1 MAGGRRRIAPAVN
14 KTVVDEKVPEK
25 DCVGEDSVIV
35 VDDSSLEDE
44 IAQIRGRWE
53 LASVLNFLTVNFSF

>member
-1 MAGGRRRIAPAVN
+1 MAGGRRRIAPAAN